1 LDNRLLINRQLQQP
15 QQVRE
20 QQRNVSKKEE
30 TRSKGSFKE
39 LLTQKLQNEGS
50 VKFSRHA
57 QTRLMSREIVI
68 TSNDLDQLKDGIRKA
83 AAKGARDTLI
93 LVKDVAYVVSIENNT
108 VITAVN
114 NESFKDRVFTN
125 IDSAVFMD

>member
-1 LDNRLLINRQLQQP
+1 MDNRLLINRPLQQP

-20 QQRNVSKKEE
+20 KQRKVSKEDK
-30 TRSKGSFKE
+30 TIFKE
-39 LLTQKLQNEGS
+39 LLAQKLQKEGS

-57 QTRLMSREIVI
+57 QTRLMLREIVV
-68 TSNDLDQLKDGIRKA
+68 TSKDLDQLKDGIRKA

-93 LVKDVAYVVSIENNT
+93 LVKDVAYVVSIENKT
-108 VITAVN
+108 VITAVD
-114 NESFKDRVFTN
+114 NEGFKDRVFTN

>member
-1 LDNRLLINRQLQQP
+1 MDNRLLINRPLQQP

-20 QQRNVSKKEE
+20 KQRKVSKEE
-30 TRSKGSFKE
+30 KTIFKE
-39 LLTQKLQNEGS
+39 LLAQKLQKEGS

-57 QTRLMSREIVI
+57 QTRLMLREIVV
-68 TSNDLDQLKDGIRKA
+68 TSKDLDQLKDGIRKA

-93 LVKDVAYVVSIENNT
+93 LVKDVAYVVSIENKT
-108 VITAVN
+108 VITAVD
-114 NESFKDRVFTN
+114 NEGFKDRVFTN

>member
-1 LDNRLLINRQLQQP
+1 MDNRLLINRPLQQP

-20 QQRNVSKKEE
+20 KQRKVSKEE
-30 TRSKGSFKE
+30 KTIFKE
-39 LLTQKLQNEGS
+39 LLAQKLQKEGS

-57 QTRLMSREIVI
+57 QTRLMLREIVV
-68 TSNDLDQLKDGIRKA
+68 TSKDLDQLKDGIRKA

-93 LVKDVAYVVSIENNT
+93 LVKDVAYVVSIENKT

-114 NESFKDRVFTN
+114 NEGFKDRVFTN